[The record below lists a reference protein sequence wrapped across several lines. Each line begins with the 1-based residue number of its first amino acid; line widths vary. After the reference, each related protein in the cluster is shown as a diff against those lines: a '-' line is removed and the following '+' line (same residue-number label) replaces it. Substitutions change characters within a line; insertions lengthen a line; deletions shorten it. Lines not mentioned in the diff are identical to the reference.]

1 MVFVCFVKWSDCD
14 VGQYISNVT
23 AVLRSRRHLHTH
35 SSHTHMVILQHSPS
49 TLGHTMFD
57 SIHSPISDLDD
68 LVQNN
73 ERCLEG
79 KMEPVP
85 HKHTDIVVSQ
95 ARASQTVLRG
105 SGLWDYRY
113 CGWDPAMLW
122 PHLHGCQVYHQLD
135 SFTKHLLTLGH
146 LLTSSRQARETICW
160 NRVCIGG
167 REGERGRVGRRTAML
182 RVVCFV
188 HVWSSSWASK

>member
-1 MVFVCFVKWSDCD
+1 
-14 VGQYISNVT
+14 
-23 AVLRSRRHLHTH
+23 
-35 SSHTHMVILQHSPS
+35 MVILQHSPS

-160 NRVCIGG
+160 NSVH
-167 REGERGRVGRRTAML
+167 RRK
-182 RVVCFV
+182 RRRKRR
-188 HVWSSSWASK
+188 SWKEDGSVAWCLLCAHMELFMSLKITI